1 MIPSPLGAD
10 LKEDDQ
16 HADPPTSMCYH
27 AGRLTSMTSYLFNA
41 INYPDPPLPFVR
53 LETGQ
58 VGVTRLGS
66 GMAACLVD
74 QPDPLRVCEQVYA
87 ASQIS

>member
-1 MIPSPLGAD
+1 M
-10 LKEDDQ
+10 
-16 HADPPTSMCYH
+16 PTPQLACAVCCH
-27 AGRLTSMTSYLFNA
+27 AGRFASMTSYLFNA
-41 INYPDPPLPFVR
+41 INYSDPPLPFVR